1 MLNKSL
7 TAVLYFILII
17 NQLLTAQIDQYKFVR
32 FDVSNGLSHN
42 QVNCI
47 LKDRKGFM
55 WFGTMSGL
63 NRFDGYASKVFIHD
77 FSNPHSINDNYI
89 ISVFED
95 PCGKIWV
102 NTRNGL
108 NIYDPETETFSQN
121 VYSYLKQLSLPD
133 NSVSNII
140 KDKNGNY
147 WFLGTKCRLYKYF
160 SSFKKNVK
168 VDLSFRGEG
177 NSRRDVITSA
187 GFNSKN
193 ELWVVYQ
200 SGILLLVNSENFKTI
215 YRTDFLRKFNGGE
228 TFKYNLFIDSDDDLW
243 ICCPD
248 SPIGA
253 FYFNPSTRSFLHIDK
268 GNGKKGLN
276 TNQILSIVQDNKG
289 LIWIG
294 TDHGGINL
302 LDKKDFSVS
311 YLLNNPED
319 KNSLSQNSIYSL
331 YKDNLGIIWA
341 GTYKRGVDYF
351 HEDIFRFGLFKH
363 LLSDPQSL
371 GYDDV
376 NCFCEDP
383 KGNIWI
389 GTNVG
394 GLNYYNRHT
403 GKFKHFVHEA
413 GNSNSLSNNVIV
425 SLYEDRGEKLWIG
438 TYCGGLDCY
447 DGLKF
452 THFMHEP
459 SNSGSISQNSI
470 WSILEDYQHNLWIGT
485 LGGGLDRFDRNRK
498 VFYHYRAG
506 YKNSV
511 RSDYITSLTEDKD
524 KNLWVGTA
532 EGVDELLRKNGRFVH
547 YGHNNDPKSLSNN
560 NVLAVACDLSGNIWI
575 GTRDGLN
582 LFEKGKRRFKIFRK
596 NDGLPDN
603 SILTALAD
611 NLGKMWFSTPNGI
624 SSLTFRK
631 DKKANKD
638 YFIFRNFDESDGLQG
653 KEFNEKAA
661 CKTSQGELLFG
672 GANGFNI
679 IRPSSITMSRTA
691 PRVVFTDLQIF
702 NKSVGVNEEVKGKVV
717 LKKAISE
724 TSEIVLKYSDNVFSV
739 EFAAL
744 NFLHPEK
751 VKYIYRLKGF
761 NKTWLTTD
769 GYNRRITYTNLN
781 PGEYYFIVK
790 ASNNDGLWNGQEA
803 QLKITVL
810 PPFWKSNFAI
820 LLYLIFVA
828 GLLFLLRWLELRRA
842 RMNYR
847 NEQELQEAQRRH
859 DMDMMKIKFFT
870 NVSHEFRTPLTLIIS
885 PLEQMLK
892 KLKNSDQE
900 KQLALVYRNARR
912 LLNLVNQL
920 LDFRKMEVDEIKLHP
935 TFGDIIQF
943 LKETTLTFSDISEKK
958 DIHLSFYSSVSGFN
972 TLFDH
977 EKLER
982 TLFNLLSNAFKFTPS
997 KGSVSVEI
1005 ELENEINGS
1014 KTASEKIGN
1023 EVEWLIIKVKDTGI
1037 GISEE
1042 KHEQIFER
1050 FFQND
1055 LPGSLMN
1062 QGSGIGLALTK
1073 EYVKLQGGTIDV
1085 ESALGKGSCFTLH
1098 LPFNQ
1103 LEEGSISE
1111 EVSYLAIDSGE
1122 NVNETSEMKGFKVD
1136 KKKPL
1141 ILIVEDNEDFRFYLK
1156 DNLKQRYNILEAE
1169 NGEEGWERILTYMPD
1184 LIVSDIM
1191 MPEMDG
1197 IDLCHRIKTDR
1208 RTFDIPVILLTA
1220 RITDEQKLEGF
1231 EHGADEY
1238 ITKPFS
1244 FEILE
1249 VRIKNLIAQRQNLR
1263 KSYQKKIEIKSEE
1276 IKIDSADEQFIK
1288 KATDLV
1294 ERELS
1299 HPEFSVETLS
1309 RELGMSRVHLYKKV
1323 LALTGKTPIEF
1334 IRFIRLKRAA
1344 QLLEKSDLSVSE
1356 VAYRIGFNNPKY
1368 FAKYF
1373 KAEFNTLPSM
1383 YASLKHQ
1390 EKESETK

>member
-1 MLNKSL
+1 M
-7 TAVLYFILII
+7 
-17 NQLLTAQIDQYKFVR
+17 
-32 FDVSNGLSHN
+32 
-42 QVNCI
+42 
-47 LKDRKGFM
+47 
-55 WFGTMSGL
+55 
-63 NRFDGYASKVFIHD
+63 
-77 FSNPHSINDNYI
+77 
-89 ISVFED
+89 
-95 PCGKIWV
+95 
-102 NTRNGL
+102 
-108 NIYDPETETFSQN
+108 
-121 VYSYLKQLSLPD
+121 
-133 NSVSNII
+133 
-140 KDKNGNY
+140 
-147 WFLGTKCRLYKYF
+147 
-160 SSFKKNVK
+160 
-168 VDLSFRGEG
+168 
-177 NSRRDVITSA
+177 
-187 GFNSKN
+187 
-193 ELWVVYQ
+193 
-200 SGILLLVNSENFKTI
+200 
-215 YRTDFLRKFNGGE
+215 
-228 TFKYNLFIDSDDDLW
+228 
-243 ICCPD
+243 
-248 SPIGA
+248 
-253 FYFNPSTRSFLHIDK
+253 
-268 GNGKKGLN
+268 
-276 TNQILSIVQDNKG
+276 
-289 LIWIG
+289 
-294 TDHGGINL
+294 
-302 LDKKDFSVS
+302 
-311 YLLNNPED
+311 
-319 KNSLSQNSIYSL
+319 
-331 YKDNLGIIWA
+331 
-341 GTYKRGVDYF
+341 
-351 HEDIFRFGLFKH
+351 
-363 LLSDPQSL
+363 
-371 GYDDV
+371 
-376 NCFCEDP
+376 
-383 KGNIWI
+383 
-389 GTNVG
+389 
-394 GLNYYNRHT
+394 
-403 GKFKHFVHEA
+403 
-413 GNSNSLSNNVIV
+413 
-425 SLYEDRGEKLWIG
+425 
-438 TYCGGLDCY
+438 
-447 DGLKF
+447 
-452 THFMHEP
+452 
-459 SNSGSISQNSI
+459 
-470 WSILEDYQHNLWIGT
+470 
-485 LGGGLDRFDRNRK
+485 
-498 VFYHYRAG
+498 
-506 YKNSV
+506 
-511 RSDYITSLTEDKD
+511 
-524 KNLWVGTA
+524 
-532 EGVDELLRKNGRFVH
+532 
-547 YGHNNDPKSLSNN
+547 
-560 NVLAVACDLSGNIWI
+560 
-575 GTRDGLN
+575 
-582 LFEKGKRRFKIFRK
+582 
-596 NDGLPDN
+596 
-603 SILTALAD
+603 
-611 NLGKMWFSTPNGI
+611 
-624 SSLTFRK
+624 
-631 DKKANKD
+631 
-638 YFIFRNFDESDGLQG
+638 
-653 KEFNEKAA
+653 
-661 CKTSQGELLFG
+661 
-672 GANGFNI
+672 
-679 IRPSSITMSRTA
+679 
-691 PRVVFTDLQIF
+691 
-702 NKSVGVNEEVKGKVV
+702 
-717 LKKAISE
+717 
-724 TSEIVLKYSDNVFSV
+724 KYSDNVFSV

-997 KGSVSVEI
+997 KGSVAVEI

-1023 EVEWLIIKVKDTGI
+1023 EVKWLIIKVKDTGI

-1085 ESALGKGSCFTLH
+1085 ESAPGKGSCFTLH